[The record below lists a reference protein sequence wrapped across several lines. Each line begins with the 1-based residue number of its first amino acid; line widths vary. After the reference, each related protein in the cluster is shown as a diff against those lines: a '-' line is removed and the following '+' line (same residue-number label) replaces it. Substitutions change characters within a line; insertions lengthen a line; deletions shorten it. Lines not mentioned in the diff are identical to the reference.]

1 MPAASAAP
9 AWGPVAVAAVYGWA
23 VGALLLPRAAH
34 RYAVPTGEPW
44 RTDHPPAA
52 SGRSRLTALP
62 APVTAV
68 VCALLAAT
76 VGPRP
81 ELAVWLALAPALV
94 LLAIVDVRVRRL
106 PDVLTLPTAGAAAAL
121 LGVAAALPGTAGS
134 WPGALAGGLVLG
146 GGYLALFLIH
156 PRGMGMGDV
165 KLALTVGVALGWYG
179 WTTLAVGA
187 LAGLLLG
194 ALYGNALLIAG
205 RADRKTGIPFGPFL
219 AAGGLLGVAFA
230 GLDG

>member
-1 MPAASAAP
+1 M
-9 AWGPVAVAAVYGWA
+9 VAAAAAYGWT

-34 RYAVPTGEPW
+34 RFAVPPGEPW
-44 RTDHPPAA
+44 RTDRPAA

-62 APVTAV
+62 GPVTAA
-68 VCALLAAT
+68 VCALLAAA

-81 ELAVWLALAPALV
+81 ELAVWVVLAPALV
-94 LLAIVDVRVRRL
+94 LLALVDVRVRRL
-106 PDVLTLPTAGAAAAL
+106 PDVLTLPTAVAGAAL
-121 LGVAAALPGTAGS
+121 LGVAAVLPGAAGS
-134 WPGALAGGLVLG
+134 WPGALGGGLVLG
-146 GGYLALFLIH
+146 GGYLVLFLIH

-194 ALYGNALLIAG
+194 SLYGNALLIAG

-219 AAGGLLGVAFA
+219 AAGGLLGVVFGGLA
-230 GLDG
+230 G